1 MRQIVYVSLS
11 SVPGDSADLVGILNQ
26 SRHNNAIDGITG
38 LLWSDGKS
46 FLQAIEGPRVS
57 VEACFERIKRDTR
70 HYYLTVLSDRR
81 ITTHEFG
88 SWNMVHRRANEEA
101 SVYDAQVRRLL
112 HQASNEVRAHFMA
125 LIGSPTAPQTSPIQI
140 LLVEPSKITAQHTP
154 ISTTTPAM
162 GQ

>member
-11 SVPGDSADLVGILNQ
+11 SVPGDGADLSGILEQ

-57 VEACFERIKRDTR
+57 VEACFERVKRDPR
-70 HYYLTVLSDRR
+70 HYCLTVLSDQR
-81 ITTHEFG
+81 ITSHEFG

-101 SVYDAQVRRLL
+101 NVYDAQVRRLL
-112 HQASNEVRAHFMA
+112 HQASDGVRAHFMA
-125 LIGSPTAPQTSPIQI
+125 LIGTTRQAQRLPVNTA
-140 LLVEPSKITAQHTP
+140 LAKPSMMLTQHTS

>member
-11 SVPGDSADLVGILNQ
+11 SVPGDCTDLSAILNQ

-70 HYYLTVLSDRR
+70 HYCLTVLSDQR
-81 ITTHEFG
+81 ITCHEFG
-88 SWNMVHRRANEEA
+88 TWNMVHRRANEEA
-101 SVYDAQVRRLL
+101 SLYDAQIRRLL
-112 HQASNEVRAHFMA
+112 HRASDGVRVHFTSLVGSNA
-125 LIGSPTAPQTSPIQI
+125 TTLPLPIQPTSPTLS
-140 LLVEPSKITAQHTP
+140 
-154 ISTTTPAM
+154 
-162 GQ
+162 